1 MQSDQSA
8 YRPWPHCIQGLL
20 NLVSSKPYAAL
31 CCFFSDF
38 LTAPERSKRR
48 WSGSHDRHC
57 SALRAIFQRTPSCKS
72 SAGSINR
79 DVPYLTRDR
88 SRQKAGRN
96 ETFSTGTTR
105 RFSGSETADVIG
117 RSPAWSRAISF
128 CGTLGVCTMEPH
140 QKQTTSEW
148 LYVSLVRR
156 NGQLWNNG

>member
-20 NLVSSKPYAAL
+20 NLVSPHPYAAL
-31 CCFFSDF
+31 CCFLFDF
-38 LTAPERSKRR
+38 VTAPERSQRR

-57 SALRAIFQRTPSCKS
+57 SPLRAIFQRASSCMS
-72 SAGSINR
+72 SAISINR
-79 DVPYLTRDR
+79 HVPCLTRDR
-88 SRQKAGRN
+88 SRKVAGRN
-96 ETFSTGTTR
+96 ETFSTGTTK
-105 RFSGSETADVIG
+105 RFSGSETADVNG
-117 RSPAWSRAISF
+117 RSPAWSQEILYY
-128 CGTLGVCTMEPH
+128 GTPAVCTMEPR